1 MKRITLLFL
10 LSIFAS
16 GNAQTYPPQ
25 AGMPGSTAIHKD
37 STAYVAWA
45 TGITV
50 ERGYMDIANPSLG
63 KVSVGDPD
71 DVLGPPTGSVVS
83 LGDKGYAILTFD
95 LPIYDGPGYDFAVF
109 ENGGTSF
116 LELAVVE
123 VSSDG
128 VNFFGF
134 PTHSLTQTA
143 TQVGSFGTPL
153 AENLNN
159 IAGKYSALYG
169 TPFDLSEIPNNL
181 LLNKQQITHVKVIDV
196 VGSIDPQYG
205 TKDSFGNLI
214 NDSYPTPFN
223 SGGFDLQAVGVINQ
237 ATLSSENPRQK
248 IKAVAYPNPASDILN
263 VHTEEQIEKMIV
275 YNIQGRRIL
284 QSSNTASIS
293 VSSLT
298 PGIYLLELQTP
309 NGTSTMK
316 FVKK

>member
-1 MKRITLLFL
+1 MKRITFFFL
-10 LSIFAS
+10 LSICAS

-25 AGMPGSTAIHKD
+25 AGTPGSTAIHKD
-37 STAYVAWA
+37 STAFVAWA

-50 ERGYMDIANPSLG
+50 DRGYMDIAKPTLG

-71 DVLGPPTGSVVS
+71 DVLGPPTGSIVS
-83 LGDKGYAILTFD
+83 LGDKGSAVLTFD
-95 LPIYDGPGYDFAVF
+95 LPIYDGSGYDFAVF
-109 ENGGTSF
+109 ENGGPSF

-128 VNFFGF
+128 VNYFGF

-169 TPFDLSEIPNNL
+169 TPFDLSEIPNNP
-181 LLNKQQITHVKVIDV
+181 LLNKQQISHVKVIDV

-223 SGGFDLQAVGVINQ
+223 SGGFDLQAVGVINEG
-237 ATLSSENPRQK
+237 TLSSGNQHRK
-248 IKAVAYPNPASDILN
+248 IKAVIYPNPASETLN
-263 VHTEEQIEKMIV
+263 IQTDEQIEKMVV
-275 YNIQGRRIL
+275 YNVQGRRVL
-284 QSSNTASIS
+284 HAGTNTS
-293 VSSLT
+293 VNISSLT
-298 PGIYLLELQTP
+298 PGIYLVEVQTP
-309 NGTSTMK
+309 EGTATLK

>member
-71 DVLGPPTGSVVS
+71 DVLGPPTGSIVS
-83 LGDKGYAILTFD
+83 LGDKGYAVLTFD

-298 PGIYLLELQTP
+298 PGIYLLELQTY